1 MSPMTESRRKD
12 PSQNLDDRRGT
23 LGDRRT
29 RPRLTTARAFWPIVR
44 LLQDGKPVV
53 LRPIVPADRFRLQQA
68 LDELSAASRRAR
80 FFADVERLTDDQLTY
95 LTRVDQERHV
105 AWIATD
111 PARRGRAVGVGRFIR
126 LEDEPDVAELALTVV
141 DACQERGLGTSLLG
155 LLYHR
160 ATLIGLRSLRVF
172 TTPANDR
179 FARRLRRLGGVSAF
193 QDGALRIELPIHR
206 APDALPRNPV
216 AERLRRLLREYEAA
230 FGSPIRRPDRRLVA

>member
-1 MSPMTESRRKD
+1 MTESRR
-12 PSQNLDDRRGT
+12 PQTSQLRFERRGPRR
-23 LGDRRT
+23 DRRT
-29 RPRLTTARAFWPIVR
+29 QPRLTTARALWPIVR

-53 LRPIVPADRFRLQQA
+53 LRPIVPADRFRLQLA

-95 LTRVDQERHV
+95 LTRVDQDRHV

-111 PARRGRAVGVGRFIR
+111 PARRGRAIGVGRFIR
-126 LEDEPDVAELALTVV
+126 LKDEPDVAELALAVV
-141 DACQERGLGTSLLG
+141 DASQERGLGTSLLG

-160 ATLIGLRSLRVF
+160 ASVLGLRSLRVF
-172 TTPANDR
+172 TTPINDR
-179 FARRLRRLGGVSAF
+179 FARRLRRLGAVSGF

-206 APDALPRNPV
+206 EAAALPRNPV

-230 FGSPIRRPDRRLVA
+230 FGAPIRIPDRRQVA